1 MGSSF
6 STDHGVS
13 RSLDEFLGDP
23 ALMDRRKK
31 GSPLRRLFGKTW
43 EAFGESQG
51 RAVGVPRGD
60 PALRFISFRTHGRP
74 ARTASLG
81 SQAW

>member
-1 MGSSF
+1 MKGRKDGQKEEGK
-6 STDHGVS
+6 ST
-13 RSLDEFLGDP
+13 EET
-23 ALMDRRKK
+23 
-31 GSPLRRLFGKTW
+31 GKTR